1 MEGVFTALLRFLGLS
16 SKIFPTFASSTNIS
30 SGGKNMAGVGQ
41 VFRKLPQNYWWAN
54 VMELFERWAW
64 YGMFMVLALYLTG
77 SSETGALGFTQNQ
90 KGILMGTVVMTLYFL
105 PVLTG
110 ALADKFGFKKVLI
123 VAYLILTS
131 GYFLMGQFT
140 SYTGMFIAFFYVG
153 LGAGLFKPVIQA
165 TVAKS
170 TDAET
175 SSIGFGIFYMVVNIG
190 AFIGP
195 LFSSEL
201 RLHSWN
207 WVFLMSSGII
217 LINLL
222 IVIFFYR
229 EPPRVMQSEP
239 LGRSMRHVLRNMWS
253 AVSDLKFLVFLL
265 IIIGFWSMYN
275 QLFYTL
281 PVFIEQWVD
290 TAIVYNA
297 IHSVSPGLARAFGTP
312 EGTIAAE
319 RLTNMDAFYIILFQ
333 ILVSSFVMRFRPL
346 KAMMGGILVCAI
358 GIGLWFITQ
367 NGLYLF
373 ISLLIFGLG
382 EMSSSPKISEYIGR
396 IAPPDK
402 VALYMGCSFIP
413 LAGGNFFAGLLSGG
427 VYSAMADKVSLL
439 QREVASRGLSL
450 PEISPAFTQNDY
462 IQSRRTD
469 GHGSPYPYQLLMEHL
484 SSFQYLDGI
493 LGYRSGDGNPV
504 VPLRPV
510 LAQVGPE

>member
-1 MEGVFTALLRFLGLS
+1 MGHV
-16 SKIFPTFASSTNIS
+16 K
-30 SGGKNMAGVGQ
+30 Q
-41 VFRKLPQNYWWAN
+41 VFRKLPGNYWWAN

-77 SSETGALGFTQNQ
+77 SSDTGALGFTQIQ
-90 KGILMGTVVMTLYFL
+90 KGLLMGTVVMTLYFL
-105 PVLTG
+105 PVITG

-123 VAYLILTS
+123 ASYLILTS
-131 GYFLMGQFT
+131 GYFMMGQFT
-140 SYTGMFIAFFYVG
+140 SFTSMFIAFFYVG

-170 TDAET
+170 TDAES
-175 SSIGFGIFYMVVNIG
+175 SSIGFGIFYMMVNIG

-201 RLHSWN
+201 RLHSWKY
-207 WVFLMSSGII
+207 VFLMSSGII

-222 IVIFFYR
+222 IVIFFYK
-229 EPPRVMQSEP
+229 EPPRVVQNEP
-239 LGRSMRHVLRNMWS
+239 LGKSMLQVFKNIWS
-253 AVSDLKFLVFLL
+253 ALSDLKFLTFLV

-290 TAIVYNA
+290 TSVVYNA
-297 IHSVSPGLARAFGTP
+297 IHSFSPGLARAFGTP

-319 RLTNMDAFYIILFQ
+319 RLTNMDAFYIIVFQ
-333 ILVSSFVMRFRPL
+333 ILVSSVVMRFRPL

-358 GIGLWFITQ
+358 GIGLWFVTQ

-413 LAGGNFFAGLLSGG
+413 LAGGNFIAGLLSGG
-427 VYSAMADKVSLL
+427 VYSAMADKISLL
-439 QREVASRGLSL
+439 QREITARGLSIQ
-450 PEISPAFTQNDY
+450 EISATFTQNDY
-462 IQSRRTD
+462 LRKAGELMGMDPHTLTD
-469 GHGSPYPYQLLMEHL
+469 YLWNTYHPSNIWMVFSGIGVGTVILL
-484 SSFQYLDGI
+484 YLYDR
-493 LGYRSGDGNPV
+493 LWLKS
-504 VPLRPV
+504 
-510 LAQVGPE
+510 